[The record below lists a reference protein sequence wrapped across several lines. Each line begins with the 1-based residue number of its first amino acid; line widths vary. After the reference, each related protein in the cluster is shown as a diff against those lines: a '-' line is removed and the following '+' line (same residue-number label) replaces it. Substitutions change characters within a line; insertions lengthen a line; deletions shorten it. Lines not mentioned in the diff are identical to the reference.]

1 MSRFLLFLALCV
13 LLPTCVAVEPRA
25 VAGRVADTIER
36 EYFDPA
42 QARAIADGLRNAA
55 RQGELDGLA
64 HPQEL
69 ATALTTRLR
78 PHDRHFNVRWREPG
92 AEASA
97 VSPARAAGVPGG
109 PRDNFGIRQVQRL
122 PGNLGHL
129 DLRVFADFDFDPPQA
144 PARQAIDAALQLLAH
159 TDALLIDLRD
169 NGGGS
174 PAMVGYLASAFL
186 PQGRDVYNRFHA
198 RDGVE
203 SEAPATPYPHPRTA
217 LPLYV
222 LVSGRTGS
230 AAEAFAYTLQQAGR
244 AQIVGE
250 ATGGAANPGR
260 PFDAGEGFSVFVST
274 GTPRNPVS
282 GSNWEGTGVRP
293 DVATASAD
301 ALDAATRLALGA
313 LLARGEGQEAR
324 WALEALDAVDNTV
337 RTELVDMLAGDY
349 GAVRVEAEGATL
361 QLRQG
366 RRPALRLRPLSD
378 TLYYVEGDPA
388 RRVRFERDGARVRAL
403 ELLWANGQLA
413 RHLRTEAPPART

>member
-1 MSRFLLFLALCV
+1 MSRLLLFLALGL
-13 LLPTCVAVEPRA
+13 LLPTCVAAEPRA
-25 VAGRVADTIER
+25 VAGRVADVIER

-42 QARAIADGLRNAA
+42 RAKAIADGLRDAA
-55 RQGELDGLA
+55 RQGALDRLA
-64 HPQEL
+64 HPREL

-78 PHDRHFNVRWREPG
+78 SHDRHFNLRWRGPG
-92 AEASA
+92 GEASA
-97 VSPARAAGVPGG
+97 ASPTRAAGVTGG
-109 PRDNFGIRQVQRL
+109 ARDNFGIRQVQRL
-122 PGNLGHL
+122 PGNLGYL
-129 DLRVFADFDFDPPQA
+129 DLRVFADFDFDQPQA

-186 PQGRDVYNRFHA
+186 PPGPDVYNRFHS
-198 RDGVE
+198 REGVE

-244 AQIVGE
+244 AQVVGE

-282 GSNWEGTGVRP
+282 GRNWEGTGAQP

-301 ALDAATRLALGA
+301 APDAATRLALET
-313 LLARGEGQEAR
+313 LLARGEEREAR
-324 WALEALDAVDNTV
+324 WALEALGAGDNSV
-337 RTELVDMLAGDY
+337 RADVVAMLAGDY

-366 RRPALRLRPLSD
+366 RLPALRLRPLSD

-388 RRVRFERDGARVRAL
+388 RRVRFERDGAGVPAL

-413 RHLRTEAPPART
+413 RHARAQVPPAGM

>member
-1 MSRFLLFLALCV
+1 MSRFLLFLALCL
-13 LLPTCVAVEPRA
+13 LLPTCVAAEPRM
-25 VAGRVADTIER
+25 VAGRVADVIER

-78 PHDRHFNVRWREPG
+78 SQDRHFNVRWREPG
-92 AEASA
+92 AGASTA
-97 VSPARAAGVPGG
+97 SPARVAGVPGG

-122 PGNLGHL
+122 PGNLGYL
-129 DLRVFADFDFDPPQA
+129 DLGVFADFDFDQPQA
-144 PARQAIDAALQLLAH
+144 PARQAIDAALQLLAY
-159 TDALLIDLRD
+159 TDAVLIDLRE

-186 PQGRDVYNRFHA
+186 PPGRDAYNRFHS

-244 AQIVGE
+244 AQILGE
-250 ATGGAANPGR
+250 PTGGAANPGQ

-274 GTPRNPVS
+274 GTPRNPFS
-282 GSNWEGTGVRP
+282 GSNWEGAGVQP

-301 ALDAATRLALGA
+301 AFDTASRLALET
-313 LLARGEGQEAR
+313 LLARGEEPEAR
-324 WALEALDAVDNTV
+324 WVLEALDADRNTV
-337 RTELVDMLAGDY
+337 PTDVLATLAGDY
-349 GAVRVEAEGATL
+349 GAVRVEVEGVTL
-361 QLRQG
+361 RLRQG

-378 TLYYVEGDPA
+378 TLYYLEGDPA
-388 RRVRFERDGARVRAL
+388 RRVRFERDGDRVRAL
-403 ELLWANGQLA
+403 ELLWADGQLA
-413 RHLRTEAPPART
+413 RHLRAEESPAGT